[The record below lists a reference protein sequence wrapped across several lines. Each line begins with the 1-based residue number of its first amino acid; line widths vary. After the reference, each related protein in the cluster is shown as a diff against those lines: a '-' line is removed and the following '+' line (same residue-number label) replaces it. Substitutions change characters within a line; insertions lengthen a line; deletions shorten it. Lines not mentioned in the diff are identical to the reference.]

1 MQLSH
6 TYDKY
11 EHDQT
16 ILDCFRQLWRYSA
29 DLMFIMSVEEGGEF
43 ALYDNNP
50 ASKKVMGLEQE
61 SIVHRLNLREQFG
74 DEMAEQ
80 VYDTYHEVISAGKPI
95 SVEQNGVRGDGSKIY
110 FDTLFVPIYDALGD
124 PIFVCGVSR
133 DITKIKDAEKVAL
146 QANEKLTEYSLALES
161 VNHDLDRKVR
171 ERTAEFER
179 AKLIA
184 EEALE
189 AKSSFVARMSHEI
202 RTPINA
208 VIGLSYLCLKT
219 PLNEEQ
225 TDSVSKILSAG
236 ESLLSIVNDVLDFSK
251 AEAGKMTL
259 EESPFHIASLLEH
272 AINLNVVQAEAKQ
285 ISLRSDVSPY
295 IPSSLL
301 GDPLKIQ
308 QLLVNLITN
317 AVKFTERGGI
327 TVRLSSSPIS
337 EQEILLTGEVIDTG
351 IGISIKDQARLFQ
364 SFQQADDSD
373 TRVFGGTG
381 LGLAIC
387 QQICQLMNGSIKVES
402 DLGKGATFRF
412 NIPLKIYQ
420 ETSEKSKSSAKV
432 NVAIPN
438 CQACKI
444 LLVEDNLINQK
455 VMLGYLNETNARV
468 IIANNGQEALDKV
481 LNEDFDLIFMDIQMP
496 VMDGLTATQKLR
508 ALDVSKNIPIFA
520 MTAHVS
526 DDAKRKSAQAGMN
539 GHLDKPIDKSELYKI
554 LQIQSQKILQGNSL
568 VCGGKLISEAF
579 SYNQEVLSNISAIDT
594 LDVWQAIE
602 KLDGKSELYLD
613 LLMSFYDKYQGF
625 SFNGVSQHD
634 TLLIIHSLKSSL
646 AYIGAFRLSAYCA
659 ELEKNTVTKQVS
671 FQQLEKIEFCI
682 NELITA
688 LNEKLSPLF
697 KNGEL
702 KVTVDH
708 QQIVI
713 DKLEH
718 IHGLLKQS
726 DFSVEDHLQDA
737 QQMLVG
743 TKYAL
748 TIENI
753 LYSVSSIEFEYAA
766 VQVAELMFDLQGD
779 K

>member
-1 MQLSH
+1 MKLSH
-6 TYDKY
+6 TYDKH

-29 DLMFIMSVEEGGEF
+29 DLMFIMSVEADGEF

-50 ASKKVMGLEQE
+50 ASKKVMGLEQD
-61 SIVHRLNLREQFG
+61 STIHRLNLREQFG

-80 VYDTYHEVISAGKPI
+80 VYATYHEVLAAGTPI

-110 FDTLFVPIYDALGD
+110 FDTLFVPIYDASNA

-161 VNHDLDRKVR
+161 VNHDLDQKVR
-171 ERTAEFER
+171 ERTAELER

-219 PLNEEQ
+219 PLNKEQ
-225 TDSVSKILSAG
+225 TDSLSKILSAG
-236 ESLLSIVNDVLDFSK
+236 ESLLGIVNDVLDFSK

-259 EESPFHIASLLEH
+259 EESPFHIHSLLEH
-272 AINLNVVQAEAKQ
+272 AININAVQAKAKQ
-285 ISLRSDVSPY
+285 ISLSSDVSPY
-295 IPSSLL
+295 IPASLL

-327 TVRLSSSPIS
+327 TVRLSCSPIS

-351 IGISIKDQARLFQ
+351 IGISVKDQARLFL
-364 SFQQADDSD
+364 SFQQADDSI

-387 QQICQLMNGSIKVES
+387 QQICHLMNGSISVES
-402 DLGKGATFRF
+402 DIGKGATFRF
-412 NIPLKIYQ
+412 NIPLKIHQ
-420 ETSEKSKSSAKV
+420 ETLAQSKSSMKTSV
-432 NVAIPN
+432 TIPD

-455 VMLGYLNETNARV
+455 VMLGYLNETKAHV
-468 IIANNGQEALDKV
+468 VIANNGQEAIDKV
-481 LNEDFDLIFMDIQMP
+481 LHEHFDLILMDIQMP

-508 ALDVSKNIPIFA
+508 ELDASKHIPIFA

-526 DDAKRKSAQAGMN
+526 DDAKCKSAQAGMN
-539 GHLDKPIDKSELYKI
+539 GHLDKPIDKNELYKI
-554 LQIQSQKILQGNSL
+554 LQIHLQKVKQSNSLECKKKILSDQ
-568 VCGGKLISEAF
+568 F
-579 SYNQEVLSNISAIDT
+579 SHEQEVLSNISAIDT
-594 LDVWQAIE
+594 LDVWHAIE
-602 KLDGKSELYLD
+602 KLDGKYELYLD
-613 LLMSFYDKYQGF
+613 LLISFYGRYKHF
-625 SFNGVSQHD
+625 SFSGVSQSD
-634 TLLIIHSLKSSL
+634 TLLNIHSLKSSL
-646 AYIGAFRLSAYCA
+646 AYIGAIKLSNDCA
-659 ELEKNTVTKQVS
+659 ELEQSAAMKS
-671 FQQLEKIEFCI
+671 ISSQQLKEIESSI
-682 NELITA
+682 NALITA
-688 LNEKLSPLF
+688 LTGKLSPRL
-697 KNGEL
+697 KDGEL
-702 KVTVDH
+702 QVNLDQ

-713 DKLEH
+713 EKLEN
-718 IHGLLKQS
+718 IHSLLIQS
-726 DFSVEDHLQDA
+726 DFVVEGQLQDV
-737 QQMLVG
+737 QQMLMG

-748 TIENI
+748 SIENI

-766 VQVAELMFDLQGD
+766 SQVAELMFDLQGD